1 LTINETAIIVLVF
14 WFILGFLILAFRQ
27 FQASKIRVLLRYGMS
42 SAFLLFV
49 LAGFSFASRLYVT
62 GSQPDGVII
71 ADSVTVN
78 SAPSEEFA
86 TEYTLFSGAEVRLL
100 ETQGNWVHLSG
111 PNDVLEGWVPLDKVE
126 AISGLTERKT
136 PTF

>member
-1 LTINETAIIVLVF
+1 MKKRITCSAAII
-14 WFILGFLILAFRQ
+14 
-27 FQASKIRVLLRYGMS
+27 
-42 SAFLLFV
+42 LFV
-49 LAGFSFASRLYVT
+49 LAGFSFASRLYID

-111 PNDVLEGWVPLDKVE
+111 PNDVLDGWIPLDKVE
-126 AISGLTERKT
+126 VISGLSEREE